1 MATQEQIIQQVK
13 SGEIL
18 KRSFHV
24 ERTAIDV
31 ERRTVVLAF
40 ASEEPAERWFGLEV
54 LVCDRSAVRVQ
65 RLERGTNLLV
75 DHEWSDVVGVI
86 ESFSFGTDRVIR
98 AVVRFGKSARAE
110 EIFQDVVDGIRTNV
124 SVGYRIYDLVLQD
137 SRDGVETYRVTDW
150 EPYEISMVSVPADIH
165 VGVGRSAQMRSDATE
180 SISQS
185 ISQSKQEVNTMS
197 AENEAVQTAASTP
210 APAAVLE
217 SAVLTA
223 AHSANVQVMESR
235 NHAKEIAAIAQKN
248 PKLTDIAM
256 RAIQGGSTVEA
267 FQTEAIRAMADG
279 GLPTAEIGL
288 SASEQR
294 RYSLTRA
301 MNALANPQDAQA
313 QSAAAFEWEC
323 SAQASRQLGKPA
335 QGLIVPY
342 DVQKRDAANVGT
354 PAAGGHTVATNLSS
368 NYIDELSNRL
378 VVSQLGATILD
389 GLVGDMAIPRHLGG
403 VTTSW
408 VGESQEGDESAGQW
422 DQVPLTPKTITG
434 YTDLS
439 RKLLKQSSIA
449 IDSFCQTQLVKQIA
463 LGIQAALFSGAGNQY
478 QPQGLL
484 KFLPASRVLAIGA
497 NGGKPNYGH
506 IIDLETMV
514 AAEDADEGSLAYLTN
529 AKVRGLLKK
538 TEKFSTTNGSPIWDG
553 NEMNGYPAH
562 ITNAIPSKLT
572 KGTSVEKC
580 SAIAYGNWADLFIA
594 LWGGLDLVVDPYSKS
609 KSGSIRFVAHQ
620 DVDFAY
626 AHAQS
631 FAVIVDALTE

>member
-1 MATQEQIIQQVK
+1 MATREHILNQS
-13 SGEIL
+13 SGEMFY
-18 KRSFHV
+18 RSFHV
-24 ERTAIDV
+24 ERDGIDV
-31 ERRTVVLAF
+31 ERRTVTLAF
-40 ASEEPAERWFGLEV
+40 ATESPVDRIFGFEV
-54 LVCDRSAVRVQ
+54 LVCDRSAVRTR
-65 RLERGTNLLV
+65 RLDSGMNALV
-75 DHEWSDVVGVI
+75 DHEWPDVVGVI
-86 ESFSFGTDRVIR
+86 ESYSFGTDRVMR

-110 EIFQDVVDGIRTNV
+110 EIFQDVVDGIRKNV
-124 SVGYRIYDLVLQD
+124 SVGYLIYDLVLQQ
-137 SRDGVETYRVTDW
+137 SSEGVETYRVTDW
-150 EPYEISMVSVPADIH
+150 EPYEISFVSVPADIKS
-165 VGVGRSAQMRSDATE
+165 GVGRSVQLRMSASQI
-180 SISQS
+180 ISTQ
-185 ISQSKQEVNTMS
+185 KVNTMS
-197 AENEAVQTAASTP
+197 AENEAVQTAASTSTP
-210 APAAVLE
+210 APAAASEPIAPTV
-217 SAVLTA
+217 ANTA
-223 AHSANVQVMESR
+223 ARSANVQVMESR

-279 GLPTAEIGL
+279 GLPTAEIGM
-288 SASEQR
+288 SAGEVR

-301 MNALANPQDAQA
+301 MNALANPQDTQA
-313 QSAAAFEWEC
+313 QNAAAFEWEC

-408 VGESQEGDESAGQW
+408 VGESQEGEESAGKW

-478 QPQGLL
+478 QPQGLF

-506 IIDLETMV
+506 IVDLETMV

-553 NEMNGYPAH
+553 KEMNGYPAH

-572 KGTSVEKC
+572 KGTATEKC

>member
-1 MATQEQIIQQVK
+1 MVTREHILNQS
-13 SGEIL
+13 SGEMFY
-18 KRSFHV
+18 RSFHV
-24 ERTAIDV
+24 ERDGIDV
-31 ERRTVVLAF
+31 ERRTVTLAF
-40 ASEEPAERWFGLEV
+40 ATESPVDRIFGFEV
-54 LVCDRSAVRVQ
+54 LVCDRSAVRTR
-65 RLERGTNLLV
+65 RLDSGMNALV
-75 DHEWSDVVGVI
+75 DHKWPDVVGVI
-86 ESFSFGTDRVIR
+86 ESYSFGTDRVMR

-110 EIFQDVVDGIRTNV
+110 EIFQDVVDGIRKNV
-124 SVGYRIYDLVLQD
+124 SVGYLIYDLVLQQ
-137 SRDGVETYRVTDW
+137 SSEGVETYRVTDW
-150 EPYEISMVSVPADIH
+150 EPYEISFVSVPADIKS
-165 VGVGRSAQMRSDATE
+165 GVGRSVQLRMSASQV
-180 SISQS
+180 ISTQ
-185 ISQSKQEVNTMS
+185 KVNTMS

-210 APAAVLE
+210 APAAELE

-223 AHSANVQVMESR
+223 ARSANVQVMESR

-497 NGGKPNYGH
+497 NGGEPNYGH